1 MTALINRLLFA
12 TDFSDSA
19 NKAEEYVV
27 LMARLEGAAVDVFHV
42 MELYPG
48 LDPEY
53 PVTQVYVDQLHR
65 ETDAELAKT
74 VRRFQD
80 QRIPASGRSVFGV
93 PSAQESHADLV
104 VLGTRGK
111 TGLEHL
117 LLGSTAERV
126 VVNAPCPVLT
136 VRVPVSRDGAGASVT
151 PPRGVHHILAPVDFS
166 DCSLDAL
173 EYAVQV
179 AKRLKVPVTILHVF
193 D

>member
-19 NKAEEYVV
+19 NKAEEYAV

-74 VRRFQD
+74 VRRLQD
-80 QRIPASGRSVFGV
+80 QQIPASGRSVFGV
-93 PSAQESHADLV
+93 PSAQICAAAEESHADLV

-136 VRVPVSRDGAGASVT
+136 VRT
-151 PPRGVHHILAPVDFS
+151 P
-166 DCSLDAL
+166 
-173 EYAVQV
+173 E
-179 AKRLKVPVTILHVF
+179 
-193 D
+193 